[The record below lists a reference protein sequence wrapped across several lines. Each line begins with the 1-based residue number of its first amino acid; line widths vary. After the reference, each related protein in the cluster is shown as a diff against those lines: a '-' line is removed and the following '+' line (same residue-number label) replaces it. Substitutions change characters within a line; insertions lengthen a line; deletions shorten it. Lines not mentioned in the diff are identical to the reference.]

1 MVEILPKMVMVNM
14 AVRSKEST
22 LSQTPRL
29 FLFVGHR
36 ERAAQW
42 PKGRLGQWEPWPWS
56 FSPVVC
62 GICEIFSVCACVKMY
77 INIYTIVLYPI
88 VIWTSLMWVCL
99 NMGDPRFYSN
109 SNRACYPGIH
119 GIPLGLPWDPGRGPA
134 HMASVGFLRLGI
146 ASLFPK
152 KSKWIVQSRVLHEK
166 PTYTYIYSTQFC
178 G

>member
-1 MVEILPKMVMVNM
+1 MVLECLTKKLGKPMVNPRNPNLPWLVMLEILPKMVMVNM

-42 PKGRLGQWEPWPWS
+42 PKGRLGQWEPWPWW

-62 GICEIFSVCACVKMY
+62 GICEVFSVCACVKMY
-77 INIYTIVLYPI
+77 IDIYTYKILQVLYPI

-109 SNRACYPGIH
+109 SILGSTVFHQGYPGIQ
-119 GIPLGLPWDPGRGPA
+119 A
-134 HMASVGFLRLGI
+134 E
-146 ASLFPK
+146 
-152 KSKWIVQSRVLHEK
+152 VLIK
-166 PTYTYIYSTQFC
+166 RRQWVF
-178 G
+178 